1 LVRVRVRVRVRRG
14 SLAQPLDVR
23 DVLLVEGSLGE
34 LLGEVAQ
41 VVAEHDCGKH
51 SGGAPLG
58 G

>member
-1 LVRVRVRVRVRRG
+1 MRVRRG